1 MCLWVVTKQTKSD
14 QLVINKNRYPQEIEK
29 KTNILLLISLDKR
42 KALGPEK
49 CVVTLKFTC
58 TNKSSEMLETKVK
71 LLIRTTYYAANP
83 RIIFAFKPLITLD
96 KIWYPTLSKIW

>member
-1 MCLWVVTKQTKSD
+1 M
-14 QLVINKNRYPQEIEK
+14 
-29 KTNILLLISLDKR
+29 DKR

-71 LLIRTTYYAANP
+71 QLIRTTYYAANE
-83 RIIFAFKPLITLD
+83 RIIFTSKQLITPGGKDPIPDLN
-96 KIWYPTLSKIW
+96 KSMVICQFS